1 MIIQI
6 LILTKRLAVSKKPDT
21 KPWNSTADTTVEF
34 HRVEF
39 HRVEFHRIKPSELLA
54 SCKAALNDDRLKT
67 IVKDMR
73 SSGRLLK

>member
-1 MIIQI
+1 MGSIQEA
-6 LILTKRLAVSKKPDT
+6 LHK
-21 KPWNSTADTTVEF
+21 TVEF
-34 HRVEF
+34 HAVEF